1 MDATAADLW
10 QRAQRLLAGRRTDAA
25 RELLDA
31 LVAREPAHAAA
42 HAQLGGLALVHGR
55 MRAAAAH
62 ALAASEHLPADADV
76 IGGIAQLL
84 YQCGESR
91 AAIACLRHPA
101 IAASRDAPTLRR
113 LATLSQMLGDQRGAL
128 ALLDRARDAGDDSVE
143 LRYARSLQLT
153 FCGRLDEAESELR
166 ACLARAPGL
175 GRAWHDL
182 ARLRRHAA
190 EDDLPA
196 QIRAAAAQVPPGG
209 DDHAALQFALFKA
222 HDDLDQ
228 REAAWAALMRGCALK
243 RARVDYDAARERALV
258 DALIARCDA
267 RFLAAADAPRHDG
280 PTPIFIVGLP
290 RSGTT
295 LLERILAGHSQIAAA
310 GELPD
315 FPRQLQW
322 AGDHRTHEVLDA
334 TTLERLD
341 GVDFAEI
348 GRRYLAQTQWRADGK
363 AYYVDKLPPNHL
375 LAGMI
380 HRALPHA
387 PILHLAREPM
397 DACFAVLKTFFPH
410 AYPYSYALDDVA
422 AHYAQ
427 YRRLMSH
434 WHAAMPGRILDV
446 SYRALVEDPAGTTAA
461 VLAHCG
467 LALEPACLAP
477 ELHPAAAA
485 TPSSAQVRA
494 PIHRGALEQWRRY
507 QAPLAPLRTA
517 LTPWLGEGSAR
528 G

>member
-1 MDATAADLW
+1 MDASAADLW
-10 QRAQRLLAGRRTDAA
+10 QRAQRLLADRRTDAA
-25 RELLDA
+25 RELLEA

-42 HAQLGGLALVHGR
+42 HAQLGGIALARGR

-62 ALAASEHLPADADV
+62 ALAASGHLPADADV
-76 IGGIAQLL
+76 VGGIAQLL

-91 AAIACLRHPA
+91 AAITCLRHPA
-101 IAASRDAPTLRR
+101 IAASRNAATLQR
-113 LATLSQMLGDQRGAL
+113 LATLVQMLGDQPGAL
-128 ALLDRARDAGDDSVE
+128 ALLDRARDVGHDSAE

-190 EDDLPA
+190 ADDLPA
-196 QIRAAAAQVPPGG
+196 QIRAAAARVPPGS

-228 REAAWAALMRGCALK
+228 QEAAWAALMRGCALK
-243 RARVDYDAARERALV
+243 RARVDYDAGRERALF

-267 RFLAAADAPRHDG
+267 RFLATATVPQHHG

-295 LLERILAGHSQIAAA
+295 LLERILAGHSQVAAA

-322 AGDHRTHEVLDA
+322 ASDHRTHEVLDA

-341 GVDFAEI
+341 DVDFAEI
-348 GRRYLAQTQWRADGK
+348 GQRYLAQTQWRAGDR
-363 AYYVDKLPPNHL
+363 AYYVDKLPPNYL

-387 PILHLAREPM
+387 PILHLAREPL

-410 AYPYSYALDDVA
+410 AYPYSYALEDVVT
-422 AHYAQ
+422 HYAQ

-446 SYRALVEDPAGTTAA
+446 SYRALVEDPAGTAAA

-477 ELHPAAAA
+477 ELNPAAAA

-494 PIHRGALEQWRRY
+494 PIHRRSLEQWRRY
-507 QAPLAPLRTA
+507 EAPLAPLRAA
-517 LTPWLGEGSAR
+517 LAPWTGQGTTR